1 MRVAVIH
8 EWLSTYGGSER
19 VTKEFLDLYPDADLF
34 TLVDFYPEELR
45 GFLRGRRITCSF
57 IQRMPF
63 ARKQFRWYLPLMPL
77 AVEQFD
83 LSDYDLV
90 ISSSHAMAKG
100 VITRPHQCHVSYVHS
115 PMRYAWDLE
124 NGYLEAAGFHG
135 IKAVGARTLMHYM
148 RMWDTRTANGV
159 DQFVANSTFVA
170 RRVRKTYG
178 RSSVVIHPPVDVDS
192 FQVREDKEDYY
203 VTVSRLVSYKRI
215 DLLIDA
221 FAAMPA
227 RRLIIIGDG
236 PEMPRLRARANSNI
250 EILGHQPFIAM
261 RDLLAGA
268 RGFVFAAEEDFGL
281 APVEAQACGT
291 PVIAYGRGGIRDTVL
306 PEETGIFFDRQAP
319 DALIAAV
326 DRFEKME
333 FQPRL
338 LRLNAERFSA
348 TRFRREFQ
356 RAVRETLD
364 HVDCTPSIGTRPRHG
379 EVLDNDGAA
388 TLDDEVAVPPHAAP
402 LI

>member
-1 MRVAVIH
+1 VRVAVIH

-34 TLVDFYPEELR
+34 TLVDFFPEEFR
-45 GFLRGRRITCSF
+45 SFLRGRRITCSF
-57 IQRMPF
+57 IQRLPF

-135 IKAVGARTLMHYM
+135 IKAMGARSLMHYM

-159 DQFVANSTFVA
+159 DQFVANSRFVA
-170 RRVRKTYG
+170 RRVRKAYG
-178 RSSVVIHPPVDVDS
+178 RNSIVVHPPVDVDS
-192 FQVREDKEDYY
+192 FQVKENKEDYY

-215 DLLIDA
+215 DLLVDA

-227 RRLIIIGDG
+227 KRLIVVGDG
-236 PEMPRLRARANSNI
+236 PEMPRIKARANRNV
-250 EILGHQPFIAM
+250 EIMGHQSFTAM
-261 RDLLAGA
+261 RDLVAGA

-291 PVIAYGRGGIRDTVL
+291 PVIAYGRGGVRDTVL
-306 PEETGIFFDRQAP
+306 PEETGIFFDRQTP

-326 DRFEKME
+326 DRFETME
-333 FQPRL
+333 FQPRR

-356 RAVRETLD
+356 RAVGETLEHID
-364 HVDCTPSIGTRPRHG
+364 STTAIGTQEFEAVVFDKDR
-379 EVLDNDGAA
+379 AA
-388 TLDDEVAVPPHAAP
+388 PSVEEVARHYQMR
-402 LI
+402 LG

>member
-1 MRVAVIH
+1 VRVAVIH

-34 TLVDFYPEELR
+34 TLVDFFPEEFR
-45 GFLRGRRITCSF
+45 GFLRGRRITSSF

-77 AVEQFD
+77 AIEQFD

-135 IKAVGARTLMHYM
+135 IKAVGARSLMHYM

-178 RSSVVIHPPVDVDS
+178 RSSIVVHPPVDVDS

-215 DLLIDA
+215 DLLVDA

-236 PEMPRLRARANSNI
+236 PEMPRIRARANKNV
-250 EILGHQPFIAM
+250 ELLGHQPFTTM

-291 PVIAYGRGGIRDTVL
+291 PVIAYGRGGVRDTVL

-319 DALIAAV
+319 DALIAAI
-326 DRFEKME
+326 DRFETME
-333 FQPRL
+333 FQPGRL
-338 LRLNAERFSA
+338 RFNAERFSA

-364 HVDCTPSIGTRPRHG
+364 HADCAASIGTQPFHG
-379 EVLDNDGAA
+379 MDFENGAA
-388 TLDDEVAVPPHAAP
+388 APDEEAASNP
-402 LI
+402 MRLT